1 MNNRAIVLAY
11 HIRELSLLT
20 AALTAAGFEVIGVSE
35 EQYALPIES
44 LIRGDAPAC
53 RGFLLRAGAD
63 SGNAALGAVIREPM
77 LILHGFSDNELDAAL
92 DIIRRSGVKVGLK
105 AVTTPTNIK
114 WSSAAVYLHLC
125 AERDAF
131 LKSREQK

>member
-11 HIRELSLLT
+11 HIRELPLLT
-20 AALTAAGFEVIGVSE
+20 AALTATGFEVIGVSE

-44 LIRGDAPAC
+44 LIRGDAPAG
-53 RGFLLRAGAD
+53 RGSMLRVGAD

-77 LILHGFSDNELDAAL
+77 LILHGFSDNELDTAL
-92 DIIRRSGVKVGLK
+92 DIIRRSGVRVGLK
-105 AVTTPTNIK
+105 AVTTPTNRK
-114 WSSAAVYLHLC
+114 WSSAAIYLHLC

-131 LKSREQK
+131 LKSRGQK